1 MGLLHEMLQRPQ
13 STSDT
18 MDQLKQ
24 AQPQEQFSFYRKRP
38 EGDIDPTGEAGWY
51 LQRERE
57 RQHLTLEQASEACGI
72 HPHHL
77 EGIELGDLTRL
88 PPRTEALRM
97 MGVYAQFLGF
107 DPQPLILHYTQFLP
121 QPMPIAKSAKPRRPR
136 PLSSAKIIQFVSIEK
151 LKSYSSGAGGIV
163 ASVLAA
169 VVAFQGL
176 LFVLSPDGTNSDSGS
191 LEVQSG
197 YDRTANV
204 DRQSAS
210 GEIVASISKITETE
224 LDEANGKGIGQLALD
239 ADQSAGGLS
248 GLTALIEKDVIN
260 FKVPLPRPKPVSIG
274 DAKVSGGAAAVPVQA
289 VVEPSAQSG
298 STGRVHGAANTNAR
312 LVLKAKAAVWIRIED
327 QQGNV
332 VMTQTLNKGDTYR
345 VPARDGLIVIA
356 RDGGLISYSI
366 DGVDK
371 GPLGN
376 HGEILV
382 GRSLDLPSLG

>member
-1 MGLLHEMLQRPQ
+1 
-13 STSDT
+13 

-24 AQPQEQFSFYRKRP
+24 PQSQEQFSFYRQRP
-38 EGDIDPTGEAGWY
+38 DGDIDPTGEAGWY

-57 RQHLTLEQASEACGI
+57 RRRLTLDQAGEACGI

-121 QPMPIAKSAKPRRPR
+121 QPMPIAKSAKPRRPH
-136 PLSSAKIIQFVSIEK
+136 PLSSAKIIKFANIEK

-169 VVAFQGL
+169 VVVFQGMV
-176 LFVLSPDGTNSDSGS
+176 FVFSPESTSGDATKLEMAAPAGNDGS
-191 LEVQSG
+191 VK
-197 YDRTANV
+197 ANGQLA
-204 DRQSAS
+204 D

-224 LDEANGKGIGQLALD
+224 LDDADGKGIGQLAQD

-248 GLTALIEKDVIN
+248 GLTALIEKDVVN
-260 FKVPLPRPKPVSIG
+260 FRIPVPRPKPVALG
-274 DAKVSGGAAAVPVQA
+274 DINPPGSEAASAVQTD
-289 VVEPSAQSG
+289 VEPAAQTDT
-298 STGRVHGAANTNAR
+298 TGRVHGAANTDAR
-312 LVLKAKAAVWIRIED
+312 LVLRAKAAVWVRIED

-356 RDGGLISYSI
+356 RDGGLIGYSI

-382 GRSLDLPSLG
+382 GRSLDIPSLG

>member
-1 MGLLHEMLQRPQ
+1 
-13 STSDT
+13 

-24 AQPQEQFSFYRKRP
+24 PQPQEQFSFYRQRP
-38 EGDIDPTGEAGWY
+38 QGDIDPTGEAGWY

-57 RQHLTLEQASEACGI
+57 RRRLTLDQAGEACGI

-88 PPRTEALRM
+88 PPRTESLRM
-97 MGVYAQFLGF
+97 IGIYAQFLGF

-121 QPMPIAKSAKPRRPR
+121 QPMPIAKTAKPRRPR
-136 PLSSAKIIQFVSIEK
+136 PLSSAKIIPFVNIEK

-169 VVAFQGL
+169 IVVFQGMV
-176 LFVLSPDGTNSDSGS
+176 FVLSPESNTGGAAKTEIQAGH
-191 LEVQSG
+191 
-197 YDRTANV
+197 DRTAKI
-204 DRQSAS
+204 DSQHAS
-210 GEIVASISKITETE
+210 GEIVASISKVTETE
-224 LDEANGKGIGQLALD
+224 LDDADGTRIGQLAHD

-248 GLTALIEKDVIN
+248 GLTALIEKDVVN
-260 FKVPLPRPKPVSIG
+260 FKVPIPRPKPV
-274 DAKVSGGAAAVPVQA
+274 ALGGAKSSSSKTAAVDQI
-289 VVEPSAQSG
+289 VVEPA

-312 LVLKAKAAVWIRIED
+312 LVLKAKAPVWIRIED

-356 RDGGLISYSI
+356 RDGGLINYSI

-371 GPLGN
+371 GPLGD

-382 GRSLDLPSLG
+382 GRSLDIPSLG

>member
-1 MGLLHEMLQRPQ
+1 
-13 STSDT
+13 
-18 MDQLKQ
+18 MDQLKKPQ
-24 AQPQEQFSFYRKRP
+24 SQEQFSFYRHRP
-38 EGDIDPTGEAGWY
+38 DGDIDPTGEAGWY

-57 RQHLTLEQASEACGI
+57 HRRLTLDQAGEACGI

-88 PPRTEALRM
+88 PPRTESLRM
-97 MGVYAQFLGF
+97 IGVYAQFLGF

-121 QPMPIAKSAKPRRPR
+121 QPMPIAKSAKRRRPR
-136 PLSSAKIIQFVSIEK
+136 PLSSAKIIPFVNIEK

-169 VVAFQGL
+169 IVVFQGMI
-176 LFVLSPDGTNSDSGS
+176 FVFSPASSDDDAAKT
-191 LEVQSG
+191 EVQAG
-197 YDRTANV
+197 YERAAKV
-204 DRQSAS
+204 DGRLAS
-210 GEIVASISKITETE
+210 SEIVASISKITETE
-224 LDEANGKGIGQLALD
+224 LDDADGTRIGQLAQD
-239 ADQSAGGLS
+239 ADQSTGGLS
-248 GLTALIEKDVIN
+248 GLTALIERDVVN
-260 FKVPLPRPKPVSIG
+260 FKVPIPRPKPAELG
-274 DAKVSGGAAAVPVQA
+274 DAKLSSSKTASVDRGVA
-289 VVEPSAQSG
+289 ESATQSA
-298 STGRVHGAANTNAR
+298 SAGRVHGAANTDAR

-332 VMTQTLNKGDTYR
+332 VMTQTLNKGDSYR

-371 GPLGN
+371 GPLGD

-382 GRSLDLPSLG
+382 GRSLDIPSLG

>member
-1 MGLLHEMLQRPQ
+1 
-13 STSDT
+13 

-24 AQPQEQFSFYRKRP
+24 AQPQEQFSFYRQRP
-38 EGDIDPTGEAGWY
+38 DGDIDPTGEAGWY

-57 RQHLTLEQASEACGI
+57 RRRLTLDQAGEACGI

-121 QPMPIAKSAKPRRPR
+121 QPMPIAKSAKPRRPH
-136 PLSSAKIIQFVSIEK
+136 PLSSAKIIKFVNIEK

-169 VVAFQGL
+169 VVVFQGL
-176 LFVLSPDGTNSDSGS
+176 IFVLSPGDSNGDAAKMETAAQVGSDGT
-191 LEVQSG
+191 
-197 YDRTANV
+197 ANTNG
-204 DRQSAS
+204 QFAG

-224 LDEANGKGIGQLALD
+224 LDDAVSKGIGQLAQD
-239 ADQSAGGLS
+239 ADQSGGGLS
-248 GLTALIEKDVIN
+248 GLTALIEKDVVN
-260 FKVPLPRPKPVSIG
+260 FKVPLPRPKPVVLG
-274 DAKVSGGAAAVPVQA
+274 DTQTPGTEAAPAVQA

-298 STGRVHGAANTNAR
+298 STGRVHGAANTNSR
-312 LVLKAKAAVWIRIED
+312 LILKAKAAVWIRIED

-332 VMTQTLNKGDTYR
+332 VMTQTLNKGDSYK

-371 GPLGN
+371 GPLGS

-382 GRSLDLPSLG
+382 GRSLDIPSLG